1 MNNITLLLTNKQID
15 KLLKV
20 FEDQQVHNDNPYI
33 RFVLK
38 LENCTITCY
47 NNNKVLFQGKDAKIY
62 ASPFKNIIEDQ
73 TKDDNLVEQAGSDE
87 VGTGDY
93 FGPVVV
99 AACIV
104 NQKDYLWLRQE
115 NIDDSKK
122 INDEQILKIGSKLIQ
137 KLPNTILILDN
148 EKYNII
154 HQHNNLNEIKAKL
167 HNQAYINLSKKYNLP
182 KLKIIDQFTPENTYY
197 RYLANEPIVI
207 SNIHFETKAES
218 KYISVA
224 AASMIARY
232 VFLVKWQEMEQKYNF
247 SFHKGASTLVDED
260 IKSFIALY
268 GYNQLHKVAKLH
280 FKNTPIF

>member
-1 MNNITLLLTNKQID
+1 MSKKQIEQLKKQID
-15 KLLKV
+15 PYVLKV
-20 FEDQQVHNDNPYI
+20 SQPAYTYYQA
-33 RFVLK
+33 K
-38 LENCTITCY
+38 LESCTITAY
-47 NNNKVLFQGKDAKIY
+47 TSGKVVFQGKDLNWL
-62 ASPFKNIIEDQ
+62 SQESSSESKNMFP
-73 TKDDNLVEQAGSDE
+73 QAGSDE